1 MNSFKLHYSDNV
13 IQTRSILANAVL
25 QIRTDAEV
33 KAKCDSLFKDLG
45 ITISDA
51 VNMFLRQ
58 CLIHEGIPME
68 IKRPRPNAD
77 TLQALAEAKQL
88 EADPNKKVYA
98 NFDELL
104 GEVKQDA

>member
-1 MNSFKLHYSDNV
+1 M
-13 IQTRSILANAVL
+13 ANAVL
-25 QIRTDAEV
+25 QIRTDADI
-33 KAKCDSLFKDLG
+33 KAKCDTLFKDLG

-68 IKRPRPNAD
+68 IKRPRPNAE
-77 TLQALAEAKQL
+77 TMQALAEAKRL
-88 EADPNKKVYA
+88 EHDPHKKVYS

-104 GEVKQDA
+104 SEVASDV

>member
-1 MNSFKLHYSDNV
+1 MSNFKLHCNYN
-13 IQTRSILANAVL
+13 ITQKRFILANAVL
-25 QIRTDAEV
+25 QIRTDAEI
-33 KAKCDSLFKDLG
+33 KAKCDALFKELG

-68 IKRPRPNAD
+68 IKRQRPNAA

-88 EADPNKKVYA
+88 EQDPNKKVYS
-98 NFDELL
+98 NFQELL
-104 GEVKQDA
+104 SEVQNDA